1 MNETE
6 LTETLD
12 TRDLLEDARDP
23 GVYAIEVA
31 VPDRL
36 DGVREAWDNQH
47 DSRPGDDGLQRLAD
61 ADRVAYVG
69 ASKDM
74 YSRLGEH
81 VNQRKRRAS
90 FLETFPARDV
100 VDVWPHMDPFTAE
113 RNRALQLARDEWRV
127 WTDGVLLG

>member
-12 TRDLLEDARDP
+12 TRDLLEAARDP

-47 DSRPGDDGLQRLAD
+47 DSRPDDDGLQRLAD
-61 ADRVAYVG
+61 AEKVAYVG
-69 ASKDM
+69 ASKNV
-74 YSRLGEH
+74 YTRLCEH

-90 FLETFPARDV
+90 FLETFPVRDV
-100 VDVWPHMDPFTAE
+100 VEIWPHLDPFTAE
-113 RNRALQLARDEWRV
+113 HNRALRLSRDDWKV
-127 WTDGVLLG
+127 WKDGELYG

>member
-12 TRDLLEDARDP
+12 SRGLLEDARDP
-23 GVYAIEVA
+23 GVYALELT
-31 VPDRL
+31 VPNRVSD
-36 DGVREAWDNQH
+36 VREAWDNQH
-47 DSRPGDDGLQRLAD
+47 DIRPEDDGLQRLAD

-69 ASKDM
+69 ASKNVH
-74 YSRLGEH
+74 SRLCEH
-81 VNQRKRRAS
+81 VNQRRRRAS
-90 FLETFPARDV
+90 FLETFPVRDL

-113 RNRALQLARDEWRV
+113 RNRALQLARDDWRV